1 MVPSVFVLFLRLLD
15 LPTTESTSTSL
26 VNSPVTSLAGTAPTS
41 PSLAAPADDPIA
53 KVSASSSQP
62 EDVPVSKPELENRR
76 KEAERLADEQL
87 IKVIAER
94 RKKLAERG
102 IKFTI
107 VLMTGR
113 DMLGQ
118 LQQFA
123 AVEATA
129 DAVTP
134 HRRPVA

>member
-1 MVPSVFVLFLRLLD
+1 MVPSVFVLFLRLVD
-15 LPTTESTSTSL
+15 LPTTESTSMSL

-41 PSLAAPADDPIA
+41 PSVAAPTDDPIA
-53 KVSASSSQP
+53 KVSTSPSQP

-118 LQQFA
+118 SQQFGE
-123 AVEATA
+123 VEATA